1 IIERL
6 KPNYISGIT
15 LLGGEPFMNTNITV
29 PLCERIR
36 KEYGS
41 SKTIWSCTGYEW
53 EELMQMIQLDFP
65 LYKQQNKMMH
75 LIDILVDGRYVDS
88 IRQEELKNN
97 PQGINFRGST
107 NQRIIKVPQS
117 LAQNQIIERT
127 DLYED
132 EKIVARDRDFKKIKR

>member
-1 IIERL
+1 
-6 KPNYISGIT
+6 
-15 LLGGEPFMNTNITV
+15 
-29 PLCERIR
+29 
-36 KEYGS
+36 
-41 SKTIWSCTGYEW
+41 
-53 EELMQMIQLDFP
+53 MQMIQLDFP
-65 LYKQQNKMMH
+65 LSKQQNKLVH

-88 IRQEELKNN
+88 IRQEDLKNN